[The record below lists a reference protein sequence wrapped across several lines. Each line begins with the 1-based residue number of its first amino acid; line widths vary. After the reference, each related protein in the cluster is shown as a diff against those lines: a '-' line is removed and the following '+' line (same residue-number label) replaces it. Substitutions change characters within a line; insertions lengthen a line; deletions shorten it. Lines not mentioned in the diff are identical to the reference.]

1 MVFGG
6 KGWGS
11 SCVFGLR
18 TGEALEGRKSI
29 WFAGSTQKSERG
41 NRRRS
46 PRLLRPQHGPIA
58 PKRFMKMAEPTT
70 SEPQQR
76 PPTGCIVVLEPG
88 AKWPSN
94 AFAKVPDRDGVA
106 VVHVAAEDEPE
117 RIFERLARQF
127 PKLTSGGI
135 VFRTV
140 LVACAMSSAMQPIDR
155 ATLSRQIQRNMRS
168 NSSASVTFVNADS
181 E

>member
-1 MVFGG
+1 
-6 KGWGS
+6 
-11 SCVFGLR
+11 
-18 TGEALEGRKSI
+18 
-29 WFAGSTQKSERG
+29 
-41 NRRRS
+41 
-46 PRLLRPQHGPIA
+46 
-58 PKRFMKMAEPTT
+58 MKMAEPTT

-94 AFAKVPDRDGVA
+94 AFAEVPDRDGVA

-117 RIFERLARQF
+117 RFFERLARQF
-127 PKLTSGGI
+127 TKLTSGGI
-135 VFRTV
+135 VVRTV

-155 ATLSRQIQRNMRS
+155 VTLTRQIQRNMRS
-168 NSSASVTFVNADS
+168 NPSASVTFVKADG